1 MAGCDTEHQKATREG
16 SPAKDTQEEKEA
28 KEDKEEDPLKRIS
41 VVLLLMFF
49 PFASVMAA
57 VPYGSSGTYGGT
69 AAGTDT
75 VYVKW
80 NSISYINMKSYGEA
94 SITIFPSIINSD
106 SLFVAALTT
115 DFKDEAPADSIDMRY
130 WVEIYRDTILA
141 AVADTAIHF
150 VLGKTAAT
158 GLGRFLAIR
167 YILFQ
172 ASGNNQATIE
182 NQVYLRKTD

>member
-1 MAGCDTEHQKATREG
+1 MKKI
-16 SPAKDTQEEKEA
+16 PV
-28 KEDKEEDPLKRIS
+28 I
-41 VVLLLMFF
+41 LLLVFF
-49 PFASVMAA
+49 PLVSA
-57 VPYGSSGTYGGT
+57 VATLPYGSEGTYGGT

-75 VYVKW
+75 AFVKW
-80 NSISYINMKSYGEA
+80 NSVSYINLYGYGEA

-115 DFKDEAPADSIDMRY
+115 DFKDEGTADSIDTKY
-130 WVEIYRDTILA
+130 WVEIFRDTILA
-141 AVADTAIHF
+141 ASADAAIHF

-172 ASGNNQATIE
+172 ASGNNQATIKNE
-182 NQVYLRKTD
+182 IFLRKID